1 MNRFLTPLNRF
12 LCQTCIQNTIP
23 NADKGVKWDSQ
34 FQNTKAAYAKATD
47 LNSVDSGSQFWD
59 LISKQGSYLSEYDR
73 RSMDAIKIQYDADAQ
88 NGMNQRLT
96 AVKSFKLQSYTLNNK
111 YVFEEY
117 KNETHIKDLLFLI
130 KNEHY
135 ELEK

>member
-1 MNRFLTPLNRF
+1 MQTRVSSGTHSFRTPRLHTRKPR
-12 LCQTCIQNTIP
+12 I
-23 NADKGVKWDSQ
+23 
-34 FQNTKAAYAKATD
+34 

-117 KNETHIKDLLFLI
+117 KNENTLRIYYF
-130 KNEHY
+130 
-135 ELEK
+135 